1 MSSKIKEVLK
11 VYKRI
16 AFFIFITIFISSS
29 ISVAQTRRLK
39 LKVNGTDG
47 KPIEGVKIT
56 LTSPEK
62 DDYKKIVSTDKKGQ
76 TTFLLHMEIKNV
88 NFLLEKEGYQN
99 LQDSKEL
106 RRIRKSQ
113 EALYYEHSFILYR
126 TDELSPEQ
134 KIQQYESA
142 QKAHSFFNKGAELFQ
157 AEDFS
162 GAAEQ
167 FKKAVETK
175 PDFLEAY
182 QNLAASYFR
191 AELYQEAIEAAKKAL
206 EIKPDSAQT
215 LKLISVAYSSLGDE
229 KTALEY
235 QDKLK
240 GLPDAEFS
248 PEEIFNM
255 GVTAANEG
263 RDEEAA
269 EFFKRATETKPDFA
283 LAYYQLGVTYF
294 RLKNMEGAKAAL
306 EKYLELEPEGEN
318 AKIAETLLKYVDE
331 SL

>member
-1 MSSKIKEVLK
+1 M
-11 VYKRI
+11 YKRI
-16 AFFIFITIFISSS
+16 SLFIFIAIFIFSSVS
-29 ISVAQTRRLK
+29 LAQTRRLK
-39 LKVNGTDG
+39 LEVKDTDG

-56 LTSPEK
+56 LTTPEK
-62 DDYKKIVSTDKKGQ
+62 DDYNKVVSTDKKGQ

-106 RRIRKSQ
+106 RRIRRSQ

-134 KIQQYESA
+134 KIQQY
-142 QKAHSFFNKGAELFQ
+142 KASQEALSFFNKGMELFQ
-157 AEDFS
+157 VEDFS
-162 GAAEQ
+162 GAVEQ

-175 PDFLEAY
+175 PDFLEAH
-182 QNLAASYFR
+182 QNLAAAYFQT
-191 AELYQEAIEAAKKAL
+191 ELYQEAIEAAKKAL
-206 EIKPDSAQT
+206 EIKPDAAQT
-215 LKLISVAYSSLGDE
+215 LKLISVSYSKLGDE

-240 GLPDAEFS
+240 ALSDAEFS

-255 GVTAANEG
+255 GAVAANEG

-269 EFFKRATETKPDFA
+269 EYFRKVTELKPDFA
-283 LAYYQLGVTYF
+283 LAYYQLGLTYF
-294 RLKNMEGAKAAL
+294 RLKYMEAAKTAL
-306 EKYLELEPEGEN
+306 EKYLELDPEGEN
-318 AKIAETLLKYVDE
+318 AKTAKTLLQYINK
-331 SL
+331 SQ

>member
-1 MSSKIKEVLK
+1 M
-11 VYKRI
+11 YKRI
-16 AFFIFITIFISSS
+16 SLFIFIAIFIFSSVS
-29 ISVAQTRRLK
+29 LAQTRRVK
-39 LKVNGTDG
+39 LNAKGTDG

-62 DDYKKIVSTDKKGQ
+62 DDYKKVVTTNKKGQ

-106 RRIRKSQ
+106 RRIRKFQ
-113 EALYYEHSFILYR
+113 EELYYEHSFILYR
-126 TDELSPEQ
+126 TEELSPQQ

-142 QKAHSFFNKGAELFQ
+142 QKAHSFFNKGTELFQ

-191 AELYQEAIEAAKKAL
+191 AELYQESIEAAKKAL

-215 LKLISVAYSSLGDE
+215 LKLISVAYSSLGNE
-229 KTALEY
+229 KAALEY
-235 QDKLK
+235 QDKFK

-255 GVTAANEG
+255 AVTAANEG

-269 EFFKRATETKPDFA
+269 EYFKKATEMKPDFA
-283 LAYYQLGVTYF
+283 LAYYQLGITYY

-318 AKIAETLLKYVDE
+318 AKIAETLLKYIYE

>member
-1 MSSKIKEVLK
+1 M
-11 VYKRI
+11 YKRI
-16 AFFIFITIFISSS
+16 SLFIFIAIFIFSSVS
-29 ISVAQTRRLK
+29 LAQTRRLK
-39 LKVNGTDG
+39 LEVKDTDG

-56 LTSPEK
+56 LTTPEK
-62 DDYKKIVSTDKKGQ
+62 DDYKKVVSTNKKGQ

-106 RRIRKSQ
+106 RRIRTSQ

-134 KIQQYESA
+134 KIQQY
-142 QKAHSFFNKGAELFQ
+142 KASQEALSFFNKGMELFQ
-157 AEDFS
+157 VEDFS
-162 GAAEQ
+162 GASEQ

-175 PDFLEAY
+175 PDFLEAH
-182 QNLAASYFR
+182 QNLAAAYFQ

-206 EIKPDSAQT
+206 EIKPDTAQT
-215 LKLISVAYSSLGDE
+215 LKLISVSYSRLGDE

-240 GLPDAEFS
+240 ELSDAEFS

-255 GVTAANEG
+255 GAVAANEG

-269 EFFKRATETKPDFA
+269 EYFRKATEMKPDFA
-283 LAYYQLGVTYF
+283 LAYYQLGLTYF
-294 RLKNMEGAKAAL
+294 RLKYMEAAKT
-306 EKYLELEPEGEN
+306 
-318 AKIAETLLKYVDE
+318 AKSLLQHINNSQK
-331 SL
+331 